1 MKMIRRRHRRHTEAV
16 DLNVTPFMNLMIVLV
31 PVLLLSMVFTHTTVI
46 DLNFPSGGE
55 AGDMDPESVH
65 LEIQVLKNQLIVAD
79 QRSIIKRLPRL
90 KNGQHDF
97 EALSRVLQELKRR
110 VPEKRDATILLESN
124 TDYQTL
130 VFTMD
135 RTRSFM
141 TLRDGELI
149 AAELFPVLSL
159 GDVPE
164 GSSS

>member
-1 MKMIRRRHRRHTEAV
+1 
-16 DLNVTPFMNLMIVLV
+16 
-31 PVLLLSMVFTHTTVI
+31 
-46 DLNFPSGGE
+46 
-55 AGDMDPESVH
+55 
-65 LEIQVLKNQLIVAD
+65 
-79 QRSIIKRLPRL
+79 
-90 KNGQHDF
+90 
-97 EALSRVLQELKRR
+97 LSRVLQELKRR
-110 VPEKRDATILLESN
+110 IPEKRDATILLEAN

-141 TLRDGELI
+141 ILRDGELI

>member
-1 MKMIRRRHRRHTEAV
+1 MKMAQRRHRRQTEVV

-46 DLNFPSGGE
+46 DLDFPS
-55 AGDMDPESVH
+55 AAIAANLDPESIH
-65 LEIQVLKNQLIVAD
+65 LEIQVLTDQLVVAD

-97 EALSRVLQELKRR
+97 EGLSRVLQELKRR
-110 VPEKRDATILLESN
+110 VPEKRDVTILLEAN

-135 RTRSFM
+135 RARSFS
-141 TLRDGELI
+141 TLQGGQLV

-164 GSSS
+164 DS